1 MRSTLRM
8 VVAFGVLVTGSGLL
22 ASDDATRT
30 ERARWEGTWR
40 VVASEKDGQG
50 SPPGDVESTA
60 YSVAGD
66 KYTVRRQGEVVEE
79 GTFRIDPTRKPR
91 SIDVFPSKPEGKIQ
105 RGIYEWGEDGTIRIC
120 FAHPGEE
127 DRPARFSTTEGTGH
141 TLTTARRIGPK

>member
-1 MRSTLRM
+1 M
-8 VVAFGVLVTGSGLL
+8 VVAFGVLVTGSGLR
-22 ASDDATRT
+22 ASDDATRK
-30 ERARWEGTWR
+30 ELARLEGTWR
-40 VVASEKDGQG
+40 VVASEKDGQA
-50 SPPGDVESTA
+50 SPPDDVESTT

-105 RGIYEWGEDGTIRIC
+105 RGIYEWAEDGAIRIC
-120 FAHPGEE
+120 FTHPGRE

-141 TLTTARRIGPK
+141 TLTTARRIHPK

>member
-22 ASDDATRT
+22 ASDDATGN
-30 ERARWEGTWR
+30 ELARLEGTWR
-40 VVASEKDGQG
+40 VVASEKDGRG
-50 SPPGDVESTA
+50 SPPGDVESTT

-79 GTFRIDPTRKPR
+79 GTFRIDRTRKPR

-105 RGIYEWGEDGTIRIC
+105 RGIYEWGEDGAIRIC
-120 FAHPGEE
+120 FTHPGED
-127 DRPARFSTTEGTGH
+127 DRPARLSTTEGTGH